1 MIVNNGKASKK
12 QAKKTIPRKVPIP
25 SEIFISPHKIVEMA
39 CREEAKFVKMM
50 KECDIK
56 DFSRFVGYEA
66 DITLISGKKPSTLGW
81 NPLVFA
87 LVLGKQDL
95 SNFILRQTHFNIT
108 RLLQFEIQQEY

>member
-56 DFSRFVGYEA
+56 ECKKKFTPRGEYQRFCSSKHKDLWHARERQRILLMARKLGVG
-66 DITLISGKKPSTLGW
+66 K
-81 NPLVFA
+81 
-87 LVLGKQDL
+87 
-95 SNFILRQTHFNIT
+95 
-108 RLLQFEIQQEY
+108 